1 MSSSQGGGVAGMSGS
16 SESIITLAECWPEK
30 RGVEGREGKKRE
42 KKMDGW
48 AEGPSGDGEG
58 GVIKQR
64 RGRRRHRRR
73 PLNPGD
79 NDNKRPTPVLRDDF
93 PAS

>member
-1 MSSSQGGGVAGMSGS
+1 MYDGVREEPVQSVSNSRGGGVAGMSGS
-16 SESIITLAECWPEK
+16 SESIITLVECWPEK

-58 GVIKQR
+58 GRKAETR
-64 RGRRRHRRR
+64 REKTQAATSQPRR
-73 PLNPGD
+73 
-79 NDNKRPTPVLRDDF
+79 
-93 PAS
+93 